1 MSTYKITIA
10 EVVMSDDAP
19 RYQRER
25 EVYSQV
31 VEDLDVAAVTALVNR
46 RRRARKPEIAIRPL
60 VQLSDEDLK

>member
-46 RRRARKPEIAIRPL
+46 PRRVRKPKIAIRPL